1 MLLKLV
7 LAFTLIPIAEIYFL
21 IKLGGAIGAINTILV
36 VIITALTGAYLARL
50 EGLKTMI
57 QIRGHLEQGL
67 MPTEEMFDALL
78 IFIAG
83 IVLMTPGFLTD
94 IAGLLVLIPKS
105 RKHIKAWI
113 KSKVSQMTHEK
124 IYTID

>member
-1 MLLKLV
+1 MLVKLV
-7 LAFTLIPIAEIYFL
+7 LAFTLIPIAEIYLL

-36 VIITALTGAYLARL
+36 VIVTALAGAYLARL
-50 EGLKTMI
+50 EGLKTMM

-94 IAGLLVLIPKS
+94 LAGLLVLIPGS

-113 KSKVSQMTHEK
+113 KSKTSHITREK
-124 IYTID
+124 LHTIE

>member
-1 MLLKLV
+1 MLIKLV
-7 LAFTLIPIAEIYFL
+7 LAFTLIPIAEIYLL

-36 VIITALTGAYLARL
+36 VIVTALAGAYLARL
-50 EGLKTMI
+50 EGLKTMM

-94 IAGLLVLIPKS
+94 IAGLLVLIPGS
-105 RKHIKAWI
+105 RRHIKSWI
-113 KSKVSQMTHEK
+113 KSKTSHITHEK
-124 IYTID
+124 LHTIE